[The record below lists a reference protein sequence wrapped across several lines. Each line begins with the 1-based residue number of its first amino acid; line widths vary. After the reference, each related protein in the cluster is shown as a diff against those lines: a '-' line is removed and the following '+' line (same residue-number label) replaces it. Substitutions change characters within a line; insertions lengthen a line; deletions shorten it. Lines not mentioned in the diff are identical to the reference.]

1 MTRHTFSTFIIMLG
15 ISSTSYAYSSPYSP
29 ANDDIE
35 KAISNTLFTQMDNNK
50 DKKISFDEVFAY
62 RAKEEKKQYESRANR
77 MLEKCDKNKDGRIS
91 LKDEIFKLSF
101 DDIPSFDTPPTEIS
115 ECHVPEEVIETLDLN
130 NDNYITKDEFLNSMA
145 QEQGR
150 PPKRIRKKQKERQ
163 EKRMAK
169 QQAKQFKLCD
179 KDNNQ
184 YLTLR
189 EAASMRCN
197 IFTEMF
203 DARDKDGDALI
214 SLQEMTATIN
224 PLKFDRIY
232 NEKLPTKQHKIPP
245 LISLDIK
252 ISECDKN
259 ENGKL
264 ELSETTATNCEVDLN
279 FFNTID
285 RNNDRAVDRQEIK
298 QARMKKGF
306 DRLDKNKDGFLD
318 KKEFKGTEL
327 RYL

>member
-1 MTRHTFSTFIIMLG
+1 MTRYTFSTFIIMLG

-29 ANDDIE
+29 ENDDIE
-35 KAISNTLFTQMDNNK
+35 KAISNTLFTQMDSNK

-62 RAKEEKKQYESRANR
+62 RIKEEKKQYESRANR
-77 MLEKCDKNKDGRIS
+77 MLKKCDKNKDGRIS

-115 ECHVPEEVIETLDLN
+115 ECHVPEEVIEIFDSN
-130 NDNYITKDEFLNSMA
+130 NDGYISKDEFINSMV

-163 EKRMAK
+163 EKRMIK
-169 QQAKQFKLCD
+169 QQTKQFKRCD

-214 SLQEMTATIN
+214 SLQEMTATID

-232 NEKLPTKQHKIPP
+232 NEEPPTKQHKMPP

-298 QARMKKGF
+298 QAQMKKGF

-318 KKEFKGTEL
+318 KKEFKGSEL

>member
-1 MTRHTFSTFIIMLG
+1 MTKHAFSTLIIMLG
-15 ISSTSYAYSSPYSP
+15 ISSISYADSSPYTPENS
-29 ANDDIE
+29 DIE
-35 KAISNTLFTQMDNNK
+35 KAISNTLFTQMDSNK
-50 DKKISFDEVFAY
+50 DKKVSFDEVFAY
-62 RAKEEKKQYESRANR
+62 RTKEEKRRYESRANR
-77 MLEKCDKNKDGRIS
+77 MIKECDKDKDGRVS
-91 LKDEIFKLSF
+91 LKNEIFKLSF
-101 DDIPSFDTPPTEIS
+101 DDIPSFDTPPKKIS
-115 ECHVPEEVIETLDLN
+115 ECHVPKEIIEIFDLN
-130 NDNYITKDEFLNSMA
+130 SDGYITKDEFLNSMI

-150 PPKRIRKKQKERQ
+150 PPKRIRKKQKERL
-163 EKRMAK
+163 EKRMIK
-169 QQAKQFKLCD
+169 QQEKQFKRCD

-214 SLQEMTATIN
+214 SLQEMTAKID
-224 PLKFDRIY
+224 PLQFDKLY
-232 NEKLPTKQHKIPP
+232 NEKPPTKQHKMPP
-245 LISLDIK
+245 LISLEIK

-264 ELSETTATNCEVDLN
+264 ELSETTTTNCEVDLS

-285 RNNDRAVDRQEIK
+285 RNNDRAVDRQEMK

-318 KKEFKGTEL
+318 KKEFKGSEL